1 MPVLPHSPVRAF
13 ALKFG
18 ALLLLGGCAASGGG
32 DWSDGVPDPGSAVVT
47 LENLSYDP
55 PRLLGLIGDE
65 HPAAEAEDANLRRS
79 GIKRVP
85 ADRMEVLLDELLKR
99 GFFEHSQPTTT
110 LVPAD
115 PATTLRRLVVTSGDV
130 RRAFTLPRRPA
141 AGPAEAF
148 TEEAR
153 AVQAMFNEIV
163 DFRLE
168 GSAKSA
174 THFYEVQQRLF
185 DANRGRKQ
193 AAGGKP

>member
-1 MPVLPHSPVRAF
+1 MRAG
-13 ALKFG
+13 ALWFG
-18 ALLLLGGCAASGGG
+18 ALLLCGCASSSGG
-32 DWSDGVPDPGSAVVT
+32 DWSGGIPDPGSAVIT

-55 PRLLGLIGDE
+55 PRLLGLVGDE
-65 HPAAEAEDANLRRS
+65 HPAAESEDANLRRS

-85 ADRMEVLLDELLKR
+85 ADRMEVLLHELVKR
-99 GFFEHSQPTTT
+99 GFVEHSQPTTT
-110 LVPAD
+110 LEPAD
-115 PATTLRRLVVTSGDV
+115 PATTLRRLVVTSGDA

-141 AGPAEAF
+141 AAPAESF
-148 TEEAR
+148 NEQAR

-185 DANRGRKQ
+185 DANRGRKK

>member
-1 MPVLPHSPVRAF
+1 MPVLPHPPARTG
-13 ALKFG
+13 ALLIG
-18 ALLLLGGCAASGGG
+18 ALLLCGCASTSSD
-32 DWSDGVPDPGSAVVT
+32 DWSSGIPDPGSAVIT

-55 PRLLGLIGDE
+55 PRLLGLVGDE
-65 HPAAEAEDANLRRS
+65 HPAAESEDANLRRS

-85 ADRMEVLLDELLKR
+85 ADRMEVLLSELLKR
-99 GFFEHSQPTTT
+99 GFVEHSQPTTT
-110 LVPAD
+110 LEPAD
-115 PATTLRRLVVTSGDV
+115 PATTLRRLVVTSGEA

-141 AGPAEAF
+141 AAPAESF
-148 TEEAR
+148 NEQAR

-185 DANRGRKQ
+185 DANRGRKK